1 MIVLFERSVFLAS
14 LKKECLNIDLGNYVL
29 LQNIEA
35 KKSILNYIGLR
46 ALELND
52 KSLYKESLD
61 GQEACV
67 TVLCGKANVKVGE
80 NEYKNI
86 GRREKNF
93 DKNPTDSV
101 YITNKDSFEISS
113 DSNARVVIS
122 YAISDKVLESRLIKA
137 EDNSVEKRGKGMN
150 KRLVN
155 NILPDSST
163 ISDKLIVV
171 EVYTDEANWSSYPPH
186 KHDTASE
193 TETFL
198 EEIYY
203 HEMDK
208 EQGFVFQRVYTVDRV
223 LDETMSLY
231 NKDAVMVPRGYHPV
245 AVPYGYNSY
254 YLNVMAG
261 PNKEWKFHNE
271 KDHEWI
277 IDRKDVE

>member
-1 MIVLFERSVFLAS
+1 MVVLFERSVFLAS
-14 LKKECLNIDLGNYVL
+14 LRKECLNIDLGNYVL

-208 EQGFVFQRVYTVDRV
+208 EQGFVFQRVYTDDRV

>member
-122 YAISDKVLESRLIKA
+122 YAISDKVLESKLIKA

-208 EQGFVFQRVYTVDRV
+208 EQGFVFQRVYTDDRV

>member
-1 MIVLFERSVFLAS
+1 MTS
-14 LKKECLNIDLGNYVL
+14 LKRECLNIELGGYKL
-29 LQNIEA
+29 LQ
-35 KKSILNYIGLR
+35 SIDTNNSMLRYIGLK
-46 ALELND
+46 ALELN
-52 KSLYKESLD
+52 SESKYVEKLD
-61 GQEACV
+61 GKEACI
-67 TVLCGKANVKVGE
+67 TIICGKANVKIGE
-80 NEYKNI
+80 NNFFNLGK
-86 GRREKNF
+86 RENNF

-101 YITNKDSFEISS
+101 YVANKDSFELTS
-113 DSNARVVIS
+113 DSSARVIIS
-122 YAISDKVLESRLIKA
+122 YSITDKVLESKLIGADDKM
-137 EDNSVEKRGKGMN
+137 VEKRGRGMN

-208 EQGFVFQRVYTVDRV
+208 EQGFVFQRVYTDDRV

>member
-1 MIVLFERSVFLAS
+1 MVVLFERSVFLAS

-208 EQGFVFQRVYTVDRV
+208 EQGFVFQRVYTDDRV

>member
-122 YAISDKVLESRLIKA
+122 YAISDKVLESKLIKA

-203 HEMDK
+203 HETDK
-208 EQGFVFQRVYTVDRV
+208 EQGFVFQRVYTDDRV

>member
-113 DSNARVVIS
+113 DYNARVIIS
-122 YAISDKVLESRLIKA
+122 YAISDKVLESKLIKA

-208 EQGFVFQRVYTVDRV
+208 EQGFVFQRVYTDDRV

-277 IDRKDVE
+277 LDRKDVK

>member
-1 MIVLFERSVFLAS
+1 MAT
-14 LKKECLNIDLGNYVL
+14 LKKECLNIELGNYRL
-29 LQNIEA
+29 LQNIEP

-46 ALELND
+46 ALELNE
-52 KSLYKESLD
+52 KSEYKESLD
-61 GQEACV
+61 GMEACV
-67 TVLCGKANVKVGE
+67 TVICGNANVKVGE
-80 NEYKNI
+80 NEYKDL

-113 DSNARVVIS
+113 DSSARVIIS
-122 YAISDKVLESRLIKA
+122 YALSNKVLESKLIKA
-137 EDNSVEKRGKGMN
+137 EDNSVEKRGVGMN
-150 KRLVN
+150 RRLVN
-155 NILPDSST
+155 NILPDSSE

-193 TETFL
+193 NETFL

-208 EQGFVFQRVYTVDRV
+208 EQGFVFQRVYTDDRV
-223 LDETMSLY
+223 LDETMSVY

-277 IDRKDVE
+277 LDRKDVK

>member
-1 MIVLFERSVFLAS
+1 MIDLNERSIFLAS
-14 LKKECLNIDLGNYVL
+14 LKRECLNIELGNYKL
-29 LQNIEA
+29 LQNIEPE
-35 KKSILNYIGLR
+35 KSILKYIGLR
-46 ALELND
+46 ALELNE
-52 KSLYKESLD
+52 KSEYKESLE
-61 GQEACV
+61 GLEACV
-67 TVLCGKANVKVGE
+67 TVICGKANVKVEE
-80 NEYKNI
+80 NEYKDL
-86 GRREKNF
+86 GRRANNF
-93 DKNPTDSV
+93 DRNPTDSV

-113 DSNARVVIS
+113 DSSARVIIS
-122 YAISDKVLESRLIKA
+122 YALSDKVLESKLIKA
-137 EDNSVEKRGKGMN
+137 EDNSVEKRGVGMN
-150 KRLVN
+150 RRLVN
-155 NILPDSST
+155 NILPDSSE

-193 TETFL
+193 NETFL

-208 EQGFVFQRVYTVDRV
+208 EQGFVFQRVYTDDRV
-223 LDETMSLY
+223 LDETMSVY

-277 IDRKDVE
+277 LDRKDVK

>member
-113 DSNARVVIS
+113 DSNARVIIS
-122 YAISDKVLESRLIKA
+122 YAISDKVLESKLIKA

-208 EQGFVFQRVYTVDRV
+208 EQGFVFQRVYTDDRV

>member
-208 EQGFVFQRVYTVDRV
+208 EQGFVFQRVYTDDRV

>member
-14 LKKECLNIDLGNYVL
+14 LKKECLNIDLGNYEL

-122 YAISDKVLESRLIKA
+122 YAISDKVLESKLIKA

-208 EQGFVFQRVYTVDRV
+208 EQGFVFQRVYTDDRV